1 MPLQIEIPKDQQP
14 RSEQEWGFSIWE
26 FITENKWYLA
36 GILLLLAIFFYARNY
51 MKNH

>member
-1 MPLQIEIPKDQQP
+1 MPLQIGIPKDQQP
-14 RSEQEWGFSIWE
+14 RPEQEWGFTIWE
-26 FITENKWYLA
+26 FIIENKWYLA